1 MIRARSEQSDFDIAA
16 LFSALDA
23 ERLDRALSWPG
34 VAKEL
39 WNLSATLNVRRNDHP
54 ISAMTLTGM
63 TKRMD
68 TSCQH
73 ALFML
78 RWLGRPPESFVP
90 GSTYDATS
98 TALPEA
104 GPDRRLRWDLPRLYE
119 ALDAQRR
126 ERKLTWPQLSREVGC
141 TPSQLTG
148 IRRARFAIGMK
159 LAMRIVVWPDRPARD
174 FIYAANW

>member
-1 MIRARSEQSDFDIAA
+1 
-16 LFSALDA
+16 
-23 ERLDRALSWPG
+23 
-34 VAKEL
+34 
-39 WNLSATLNVRRNDHP
+39 
-54 ISAMTLTGM
+54 MTLTGM

-90 GSTYDATS
+90 GSTSDAKS
-98 TALPEA
+98 TALPQV

-126 ERKLTWPQLSREVGC
+126 ERKLTWPQLSRELGC

-148 IRRARFAIGMK
+148 IRSARFAIGMK
-159 LAMRIVVWPDRPARD
+159 LTMCIVLWLDCPARD
-174 FIYAANW
+174 FIIAANW

>member
-1 MIRARSEQSDFDIAA
+1 MIPARSEQSDFDIAA

-23 ERLDRALSWPG
+23 QRLDRALSWLG
-34 VAKEL
+34 VAKEV
-39 WNLSATLNVRRNDHP
+39 WNLSAMLNVRRNDHP
-54 ISAMTLTGM
+54 ISATTLTGM

-78 RWLGRPPESFVP
+78 RWLGRPPESFGP
-90 GSTYDATS
+90 GSTSDAKS
-98 TALPEA
+98 TALPQV
-104 GPDRRLRWDLPRLYE
+104 GRDRRLRWDLPRLYE

-126 ERKLTWPQLSREVGC
+126 ERELTWSQLSRELRC

-159 LAMRIVVWPDRPARD
+159 LAMRIVVWLDRPARD